1 MKLSINKNIMM
12 ISQWQILE
20 KKHLD
25 DSTSLGMAYKAK
37 AATFLPIISGVF
49 ALRHEENGR
58 GDGEANARYQKEY
71 NSKGED
77 L

>member
-1 MKLSINKNIMM
+1 MVDFLK
-12 ISQWQILE
+12 
-20 KKHLD
+20 KKHVD

-77 L
+77 LCQCEAEFVA